1 VPRRTLEDL
10 VLEEG
15 LLDDAGLRQA
25 RRHARRSGVS
35 LARSVVDLRLLT
47 DGALADM
54 LVRRLH
60 VPRVDLQHESVD
72 QDAVR
77 EVPYDVA
84 DARRLLPLT
93 VDRTGKR
100 RIIRVAMADP
110 LDLDA
115 VEEIEMSTGC
125 DLVPS
130 VATVGDLEVAIGKH
144 YRGVITKMIPR
155 QRTPFGERLPDQGT
169 PVARTIE
176 PTTQPNH
183 MVSDEADHRAR
194 LTALV
199 DLLIEKG
206 VIERAAFDDALR
218 RVLKATLG
226 E

>member
-1 VPRRTLEDL
+1 MPRRTLEDL
-10 VLEEG
+10 LLEEG
-15 LLDDAGLRQA
+15 LLDETGLRQA
-25 RRHARRSGVS
+25 RRQARRAGVS
-35 LARSVVDLRLLT
+35 LARAVVDLRLLT

-60 VPRVDLQHESVD
+60 VPRVDLAHESVD

-77 EVPYDVA
+77 EVPYEVA

-93 VDRTGKR
+93 VDRASKR
-100 RIIRVAMADP
+100 RVIRVAMADP
-110 LDLDA
+110 LDIDA

-130 VATVGDLEVAIGKH
+130 VAPVGDLEAAIGRH

-169 PVARTIE
+169 PVARPIE
-176 PTTQPNH
+176 PTTQPNRILG
-183 MVSDEADHRAR
+183 DEADTRAH

-199 DLLIEKG
+199 DLLVEKG
-206 VIERAAFDDALR
+206 VIERAAFDEALR

-226 E
+226 D